1 MGSAPVNLPP
11 AKPVDM
17 QFIGQ
22 VGLVQGVENA
32 VVHQLNPV
40 YHPLELQTQKNTKK
54 KMRNTH
60 MARGRKKRQKE
71 RAHRIDVNVEALA
84 VPIFHVFPKEEHAI
98 AGASLLGQIDHRP
111 APVLKTRE
119 FVIGD
124 PLECSTYDW
133 YLVVHRT
140 VASFKRGVAPNI
152 VN

>member
-11 AKPVDM
+11 AKPVDI

-98 AGASLLGQIDHRP
+98 AGASLLGQINHRP
-111 APVLKTRE
+111 APALKTRE

-133 YLVVHRT
+133 YLVVDRT
-140 VASFKRGVAPNI
+140 VASFRRGVAPNV